1 MVLCC
6 GDGAQH
12 TIRDRLLGDFP
23 VLLNDV
29 EFWAVRW
36 KIVQAQRFAARAAK
50 PRDDFSPVPGRVIN
64 EQDKTRVLLE
74 CGANEPDECFL
85 CLSCNEAKEKRAL
98 GTRADDVKAFACV
111 VRLHDGTTAFQR
123 PTSREV
129 GRDDD
134 RALVQARDRP
144 AMIAIEAA
152 DAFCF
157 FLKCSCAAASAL

>member
-12 TIRDRLLGDFP
+12 AIRDRLLCELP

-29 EFWAVRW
+29 EFRTIWW
-36 KIVQAQRFAARAAK
+36 KIVQAQRFATRAAK
-50 PRDDFSPVPGRVIN
+50 PPDGFALVPWCIIE
-64 EQDKTRVLLE
+64 EQHKSRMFLE

-85 CLSCNEAKEKRAL
+85 CLSCNEAKEKRTL
-98 GTRADDVKAFACV
+98 GTRADDVETFARV
-111 VRLHDGTTAFQR
+111 IRLHDGTAAFQR
-123 PTSREV
+123 PPAREV

-134 RALVQARDRP
+134 RALIQTRDRP

-152 DAFCF
+152 DAFRF
-157 FLKCSCAAASAL
+157 FLKCSCAAPSAL